1 MPPLPSLCVTM
12 PTRTYTSRR
21 RQGIRGSRR
30 LPRCSSAG
38 RVACSLEPHRR
49 ALGRST
55 SIAPIARRLTATWA
69 RDACAIATISRDR
82 YTFHTRALM
91 GASSERSPAP
101 TVHTVLMGRSAQ
113 RASTPVCRIL
123 AATSS
128 QSIDAG
134 WSVLFIATTTHERV
148 FPRLFHLVYT
158 NGPSALSA
166 MSTVNSPRRRALCRR
181 LRRARPA

>member
-1 MPPLPSLCVTM
+1 MDASFCLHHVRQCLPALPVSDACREFADPGDRRGVPRSAALPFRLSQIDPPLAD
-12 PTRTYTSRR
+12 RR
-21 RQGIRGSRR
+21 ACRGHRHDLSRR
-30 LPRCSSAG
+30 LPPFAAATAS
-38 RVACSLEPHRR
+38 RR
-49 ALGRST
+49 G
-55 SIAPIARRLTATWA
+55 
-69 RDACAIATISRDR
+69 
-82 YTFHTRALM
+82 YTFHTRALI

-101 TVHTVLMGRSAQ
+101 TVHTVLRGRSAQ

-123 AATSS
+123 AAISS